1 MDKIQK
7 DINDAL
13 ETTRRW
19 NPLIMIFAI
28 PLYLFLITWASYFP
42 MGVLRLASEDGHE
55 LVTQLTSVENSLIPP
70 ASFFVFLFLFCWLS
84 FISFSFI

>member
-13 ETTRRW
+13 KTTRQW

-70 ASFFVFLFLFCWLS
+70 AVFSFFYSCFVGSVLLA
-84 FISFSFI
+84 FI